1 MDKAKR
7 KTYKNY
13 VYVLYT
19 YTNETDTT
27 MHDVYSSLKKANKAG
42 EEYLNQ
48 HGLESVMGVVV
59 KKGTVK

>member
-27 MHDVYSSLKKANKAG
+27 MHDVYSSLKKK
-42 EEYLNQ
+42 Q
-48 HGLESVMGVVV
+48 IKQV
-59 KKGTVK
+59 KN

>member
-1 MDKAKR
+1 MEELQR
-7 KTYKNY
+7 
-13 VYVLYT
+13 
-19 YTNETDTT
+19 
-27 MHDVYSSLKKANKAG
+27 KANKEF